1 MPAPKAISSFSLSHV
16 GILNG
21 TTSAE
26 LADLFGANESSL
38 ELESDVYERQGDDKI
53 LSTARWI
60 TKGTLT
66 VGTNYIPLPLISSLY
81 GTAVVSS
88 QIATKDAYTVQLWT
102 EKGMNVAPRPVVV
115 LAPGE
120 NEDGVP
126 MDIKIVLYKVKFGPF
141 SFSQSPSYKEGLA
154 VSFEG
159 DALLSDKD
167 ELGATFADGYG
178 ARIGKIIA
186 VSL

>member
-16 GILNG
+16 GILDG

-102 EKGMNVAPRPVVV
+102 EKGMNVAPRPVVFLLLVRTRMAFQWISRSFFTRSSSVPSASHSLLHTRKV
-115 LAPGE
+115 L
-120 NEDGVP
+120 
-126 MDIKIVLYKVKFGPF
+126 
-141 SFSQSPSYKEGLA
+141 QSPSR
-154 VSFEG
+154 
-159 DALLSDKD
+159 
-167 ELGATFADGYG
+167 ATLFCQT
-178 ARIGKIIA
+178 RT
-186 VSL
+186 S